1 MSFNDE
7 LELLLV
13 GNENKLVELRI
24 DLSGTVLIPKI
35 GNISLLN
42 LSLSEANEKISTL
55 ISNSYVGTKS
65 YLNVKNPSLKKIS
78 VIGAVKNP
86 GTYLVNPFISITE
99 AIKYA
104 SGLKENASIRSVEVI
119 DLKGNIEEYDLY
131 DFLIFGDRSS
141 DSNLRNGD
149 TVRVKATSNFVKIS
163 GGVHRQMIYEYKN
176 DDSYQDLLNFA
187 LGVSVDGMVENMN
200 STISLI

>member
-1 MSFNDE
+1 MQDLNTQELRDQLSNINQESNEVEIEDSLEQVNDADEKEGNINDRFGFSFFDIKPKTTTPVLDIPLQSDYILSFNDE

-13 GNENKLVELRI
+13 GNENKLIELRI

-42 LSLSEANEKISTL
+42 LTLSEANEKISTL

-65 YLNVKNPSLKKIS
+65 YLSVKKPSLKKIS

-86 GTYLVNPFISITE
+86 GTYLVNPFLSITE

-104 SGLKENASIRSVEVI
+104 SGLQRMQV
-119 DLKGNIEEYDLY
+119 
-131 DFLIFGDRSS
+131 
-141 DSNLRNGD
+141 
-149 TVRVKATSNFVKIS
+149 
-163 GGVHRQMIYEYKN
+163 
-176 DDSYQDLLNFA
+176 
-187 LGVSVDGMVENMN
+187 
-200 STISLI
+200 

>member
-1 MSFNDE
+1 MSN
-7 LELLLV
+7 
-13 GNENKLVELRI
+13 
-24 DLSGTVLIPKI
+24 
-35 GNISLLN
+35 
-42 LSLSEANEKISTL
+42 LSEANEKISTL
-55 ISNSYVGTKS
+55 ISNSYVGTRVI
-65 YLNVKNPSLKKIS
+65 NVKNPSLKKKS

-149 TVRVKATSNFVKIS
+149 TVRVKATSNFVKIL
-163 GGVHRQMIYEYKN
+163 GGVIDR
-176 DDSYQDLLNFA
+176 
-187 LGVSVDGMVENMN
+187 
-200 STISLI
+200 